1 MLGDKIKKLREQDGI
16 SRQKLGDIVGVHR
29 NSILNWENN
38 KSEPD
43 YSQLKTIAE
52 FFSVSMDYLLEYD
65 DNDIDEMEKLKVA
78 LKEAGMMK
86 GDDLTR
92 EELQKALEIVEL
104 LKKDNK

>member
-16 SRQKLGDIVGVHR
+16 SQKELSKILNVHR
-29 NSILNWENN
+29 NSIYNWENN
-38 KSEPD
+38 RSEPD
-43 YSQLKTIAE
+43 YSQLKALAE

-65 DNDIDEMEKLKVA
+65 DNDKDEMEKLKIA
-78 LKEAGMMK
+78 LKEAGLMK